1 MGTSRNATPLVV
13 SHYSSF
19 SDFALA
25 GNFWG
30 LVLLS
35 RLPPVSFYRQDSISC
50 FPLPA
55 QCLFTG
61 TVVSPT
67 LLSLVFWAIGARPLT
82 DPFDLRSGLSPR
94 ARFATSVIAEVLAI
108 GRGAAC
114 AFGPVDTVSRDG
126 PQENFANNIWLS
138 IAWVYGESTHS
149 DGGCRSPWTTNQTEK
164 SDPGAQAR
172 HTGHGDRRQG

>member
-67 LLSLVFWAIGARPLT
+67 LLSLVFGPL
-82 DPFDLRSGLSPR
+82 GLVLSLTPSIFGRAFLHERGLQPR
-94 ARFATSVIAEVLAI
+94 
-108 GRGAAC
+108 
-114 AFGPVDTVSRDG
+114 
-126 PQENFANNIWLS
+126 
-138 IAWVYGESTHS
+138 
-149 DGGCRSPWTTNQTEK
+149 
-164 SDPGAQAR
+164 
-172 HTGHGDRRQG
+172 